1 MKLAP
6 LLRQRFLDANGVP
19 LSDGKIYSYE
29 AESTTPLGTFA
40 NADGA
45 TNTNPIELDA
55 NGECDIWLDPTLS
68 YKFILTDGDD
78 NPLQTVDKI
87 TLLIDEDQLLDDSIT
102 TDKIAD
108 EAVTEAKIGDEA
120 VTTTRI
126 ADDAITTAKILDDA
140 VNTAKIV
147 DDAITTDKIL
157 DENVTQGKL
166 AQRTVTTDGTDPGVG
181 GVSSQ
186 ELTSSPYVVTGSLT
200 AVPGLSATLT
210 TLGRPVMVMVVPGT
224 TGNGLQ
230 IAAVTNTLAGV
241 EYQVKRGSTII
252 VDTHHSIKASIS
264 SGSAFAE
271 TPMGCLSTLDLPAAG
286 TYTYTVLAGYTG
298 TPTSPVLYGCK
309 LVVWEI

>member
-6 LLRQRFLDANGVP
+6 LLRQRFFDSNGVP
-19 LSDGKIYSYE
+19 LSDGKLYSYV

-55 NGECDIWLDPTLS
+55 DGGCDLWLDPTLS
-68 YKFILTDGDD
+68 YKFILTDADD

-102 TDKIAD
+102 TDKIVD

-126 ADDAITTAKILDDA
+126 ADDAITTVKILDNA
-140 VNTAKIV
+140 VTEDKIL
-147 DDAITTDKIL
+147 DDAITTDKVL
-157 DENVTQGKL
+157 DASVTQAKL
-166 AQRTVTTDGTDPGVG
+166 ASRTVITAGTDPGVG
-181 GVSSQ
+181 GVSSNT
-186 ELTSSPYVVTGSLT
+186 LTSSPYAVTGSLT
-200 AVPGLSATLT
+200 SIPGLSATLT

-224 TGNGLQ
+224 GGNGFQ
-230 IAAVTNTLAGV
+230 IAATTTTFSGI
-241 EYQVKRGSTII
+241 EYQIKRGTTVIL
-252 VDTHHSIKASIS
+252 DTNHSIMKPD
-264 SGSAFAE
+264 SG
-271 TPMGCLSTLDLPAAG
+271 TDLVQVPSVLATMDFPVAG
-286 TYTYTVLAGYTG
+286 TYTYTVLAGYFG
-298 TPTSPVLYGCK
+298 SPVSPLIYECK